1 MVTVIVTT
9 NTLLGLKEEILTRK
23 KNNTK
28 TNKRNWRQILQ
39 FQNFQFIVP
48 SPSHG
53 GQGLF
58 FTLFWRQIR
67 QPSNKEYSIFFLE
80 ESFDIFLLALVYL
93 L

>member
-23 KNNTK
+23 KKDKNI
-28 TNKRNWRQILQ
+28 KRNWRQILQ
-39 FQNFQFIVP
+39 FQIFQFIVP

-53 GQGLF
+53 GRGLF

-67 QPSNKEYSIFFLE
+67 QPSNKEYLIFFLE
-80 ESFDIFLLALVYL
+80 ESFDIF
-93 L
+93 

>member
-23 KNNTK
+23 KKHKN
-28 TNKRNWRQILQ
+28 NKRNWRQILQ

-80 ESFDIFLLALVYL
+80 ESFDIF
-93 L
+93 